1 MLQRKTNATAVTSRR
16 DRPSTSRRS
25 DGLSSD
31 DDSKQRRRPSTTS
44 SSGRRRTTSERR
56 REHEQRREERL
67 GSGTSKD
74 GKHNKD
80 SKTSL
85 TTTKEKSKTHR
96 DKLKLSEHHK
106 ALLDE
111 ESSSKVSSK
120 TSSPGKKASCT
131 KIVTQF
137 YFISHHQ
144 INAF

>member
-67 GSGTSKD
+67 GSGTGKD
-74 GKHNKD
+74 GKRKNDVKLSLTTKDD
-80 SKTSL
+80 SKTR
-85 TTTKEKSKTHR
+85 K

-106 ALLDE
+106 ASLDE
-111 ESSSKVSSK
+111 ESSSKLSSK
-120 TSSPGKKASCT
+120 TSSPGEKASNE
-131 KIVTQF
+131 K
-137 YFISHHQ
+137 
-144 INAF
+144 